1 MNPIININI
10 TDNKK
15 WVTFIIRDNGMGISE
30 NLMGRIYEPYV
41 TSKANGT
48 GLGLAI
54 VNKIIDEH
62 LGKIDIKSNKTKGT
76 SVSVRLP
83 K

>member
-15 WVTFIIRDNGMGISE
+15 WVTFIIKDNGMGISE